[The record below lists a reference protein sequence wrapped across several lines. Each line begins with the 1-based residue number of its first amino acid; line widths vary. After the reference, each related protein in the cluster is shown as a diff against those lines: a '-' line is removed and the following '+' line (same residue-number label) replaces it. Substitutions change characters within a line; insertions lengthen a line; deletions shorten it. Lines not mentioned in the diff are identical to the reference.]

1 MASAAVDT
9 RLRGYDRSVCEIVT
23 PDSIRGSMASVFVT
37 PDLIGGP
44 WLRLRWIPACAGMT
58 EVRAGMTEVRA
69 GMTEVCADMTEVL
82 AGMAKVSADMTVT
95 EQA

>member
-1 MASAAVDT
+1 
-9 RLRGYDRSVCEIVT
+9 
-23 PDSIRGSMASVFVT
+23 MASVFVT

-58 EVRAGMTEVRA
+58 EV
-69 GMTEVCADMTEVL
+69 CADMTEVL

>member
-9 RLRGYDRSVCEIVT
+9 RLRGYDRSVYEIVT

-58 EVRAGMTEVRA
+58 EVCA